1 MLKKFPIPFFLS
13 WSAVD
18 LLPSNHKLNYG
29 RPGVYGNRASNL
41 ILQSS
46 DLIISLGTRMAIPM
60 IGYVHEEFARG
71 AKIICIDIDKNEIKK

>member
-1 MLKKFPIPFFLS
+1 MTFANLSPIPFFLS

-18 LLPSNHKLNYG
+18 LLPSSHKLNFG

-46 DLIISLGTRMAIPM
+46 DLIISIGARLSIPM
-60 IGYVHEEFARG
+60 IGYVHDEFARD
-71 AKIICIDIDKNEIKK
+71 AKIIYVDIAL